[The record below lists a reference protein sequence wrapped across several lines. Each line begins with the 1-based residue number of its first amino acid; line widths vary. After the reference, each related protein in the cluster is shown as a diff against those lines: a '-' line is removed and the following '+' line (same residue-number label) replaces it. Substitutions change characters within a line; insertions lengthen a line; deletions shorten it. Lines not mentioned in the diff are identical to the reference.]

1 MAARFEHIFP
11 AIRGVQARR
20 EYYVAMCPLGL
31 LRKLFLFEDEEVPP
45 ELRAQRRLNRGR
57 APAIARY
64 LVQQRDSYV
73 FSALTASID
82 AEVRFEVLRDEGAA
96 GYALGQL
103 RVPMKARFIINDGQH
118 RTAAI
123 EQALRECPDLE
134 DETIPIVLFMDRG
147 LKRAQQ
153 MFADLNQYTIRP
165 TRSLSVLYDSRDED
179 AEIARR
185 VAQQVEVFR
194 GLTEF
199 ERSTLSP
206 RSSKLFTLSA
216 LYSATE
222 SLLQDQTK
230 DDLDTRV
237 ALATRFWA
245 TVAEHMPEW
254 QLVKKRKVTAGDV
267 RQDYISG
274 HGLVLAALGDAGR
287 MLLQARPDDWPKALA
302 ALDGLD
308 WSRANAT
315 VWEGRATVGGRV
327 AKSRTNVVLTAGVVK
342 KQLGLKLS
350 AEDLRLEVP
359 LKRSRNG
366 DRQQRRTSVR
376 P

>member
-1 MAARFEHIFP
+1 
-11 AIRGVQARR
+11 
-20 EYYVAMCPLGL
+20 MCPLGL
-31 LRKLFLFEDEEVPP
+31 LRKLFLFDGEEIPP
-45 ELRAQRRLNRGR
+45 ELRAQRRLNKGR

-64 LVQQRDSYV
+64 IAQHRDSYV

-82 AEVRFEVLRDEGAA
+82 AEVRFDVLRDEGAA
-96 GYALGQL
+96 YAVGQL

-185 VAQQVEVFR
+185 VVQEVEVFR
-194 GLTEF
+194 GLTEL

-222 SLLQDQTK
+222 TLLEDQAS
-230 DDLDTRV
+230 DDIDTRV
-237 ALATRFWA
+237 ALAARFWGA
-245 TVAEHMPEW
+245 VAEHMPEW
-254 QLVKKRKVTAGDV
+254 QLVKRRKVTAGDI

-287 MLLQARPDDWPKALA
+287 MLFQARPDDWPKVLS
-302 ALDGLD
+302 ALDGID
-308 WSRANAT
+308 WSRSNSA
-315 VWEGRATVGGRV
+315 VWEGRATVGGHV
-327 AKSRTNVVLTAGVVK
+327 VKGRTNVVLTANVVK

-350 AEDLRLEVP
+350 AEDLRLEAP
-359 LKRSRNG
+359 IKRSRNG
-366 DRQQRRTSVR
+366 DREQRRASVR